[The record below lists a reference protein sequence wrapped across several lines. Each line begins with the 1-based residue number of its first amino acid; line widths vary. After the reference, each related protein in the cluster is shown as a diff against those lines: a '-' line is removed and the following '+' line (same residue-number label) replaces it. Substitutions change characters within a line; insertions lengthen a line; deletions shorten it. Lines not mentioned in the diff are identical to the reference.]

1 MTTIAP
7 GQRTAVSRH
16 RRGLEVILASAPAG
30 AAAVVACTVPPATS
44 GPPLHVHAASDEIF
58 FVLSGVLLVHADGR
72 VATISEGGL
81 VHVSRGIPH
90 TFATTPNGPARFLV
104 LHTPGGSGE
113 FPIAAAHAVQEHGGP
128 AAARPRPATTR

>member
-1 MTTIAP
+1 MTIIVPEQRIAV
-7 GQRTAVSRH
+7 GCH
-16 RRGLEVILASAPAG
+16 RRELEIILASAPAG
-30 AAAVVACTVPPATS
+30 AAVAVVACRISPATS
-44 GPPLHVHAASDEIF
+44 GPPLHVHAVSDETF

-81 VHVSRGIPH
+81 VHVSRGMPH

-128 AAARPRPATTR
+128 AAV